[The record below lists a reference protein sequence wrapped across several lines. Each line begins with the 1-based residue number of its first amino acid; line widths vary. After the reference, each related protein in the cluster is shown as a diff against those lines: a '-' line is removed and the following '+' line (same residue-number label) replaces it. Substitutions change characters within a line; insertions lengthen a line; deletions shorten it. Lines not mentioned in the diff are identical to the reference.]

1 VELIKM
7 TPVVE
12 LSEAGEIIIDNE
24 KIAEYIAAHG
34 EMAHMGV
41 RDFFTMLAELSEAA
55 PAAEVGS

>member
-1 VELIKM
+1 M

-12 LSEAGEIIIDNE
+12 LSEAGEIIIDHE
-24 KIAEYIAAHG
+24 KIAEYIAAHD

-55 PAAEVGS
+55 PAPEVGS